1 MERIASVCPHCG
13 CGCGLY
19 LLVDREEVLGV
30 MPSAGHPI
38 SRGSLCL
45 KGWMSFQHL
54 RQSHRLESP
63 HIRKN
68 GELEVVSWDRALS
81 RTIEGLQ
88 GVRETYGGQ
97 AVGFWASGRTTNEEL
112 FLLDRIAAEGFGTK
126 AIWLD
131 PDLHTL
137 DHVPASLVE
146 GPRVA
151 RFDEIPTAD
160 LLVIFGQNLD
170 EHHPQ
175 VASRILRAM
184 DQGTRAV
191 VVSPRRD
198 LLARAATH
206 HLQAAA
212 PEEVA
217 ASLADGTGGEPNP
230 FRALWMEAARPLL
243 IYPLKSLPLLRETR
257 LLQAVERLLSRFPA
271 KVLLLFP
278 RTNSRGAFQR
288 RKGRGLNDTR
298 ALKALVVLE
307 ENPAGWEDGFR
318 DLVPE
323 LELLVVQDLFLTETT
338 GLAHVV
344 LPSASFAEK
353 GGTLLNT
360 EGRAQGLQPA
370 VSPPGDARPGWAIL
384 AELARRL
391 GIPDVGSTLEEI
403 QRGMRSEHVGAA
415 PVATRPQAAS
425 GAAADPPRFQHIPD
439 RLGCLWLSDTL
450 LRHTDDW
457 QREHQDRWIDV
468 HPEDAK
474 ALGLRPGWVVR
485 IAGEGRDFT
494 ATVRIS
500 DEVGRGLLCSPH
512 ALVEGQVSLERAA

>member
-1 MERIASVCPHCG
+1 MQRTLSLCPHCS

-19 LLVDREEVLGV
+19 LLVDRGEVVGV
-30 MPSAGHPI
+30 MPSAGHPV

-45 KGWMSFQHL
+45 KGWTSFQHL
-54 RQSHRLESP
+54 RRSERLESP

-68 GELEVVSWDRALS
+68 GELEAVSWDRALS
-81 RTIEGLQ
+81 RVIEGLQ
-88 GVRETYGGQ
+88 GVRDTHGGQ

-112 FLLDRIAAEGFGTK
+112 FLLDRIAMEGFETQ
-126 AIWLD
+126 AVWLD
-131 PDLHTL
+131 PCLHTT
-137 DHVPASLVE
+137 DHVPGSLVE
-146 GPRVA
+146 GPRAA
-151 RFDEIPTAD
+151 RFDEIPAAD
-160 LLVIFGQNLD
+160 LLVIFGQNLH

-175 VASRILRAM
+175 VASRILRAL
-184 DQGTRAV
+184 DQGKRGV

-198 LLARAATH
+198 LLAGAATQ
-206 HLQAAA
+206 HLQDPA
-212 PEEVA
+212 PEELA
-217 ASLADGTGGEPNP
+217 ASLADGTRAEPKP

-243 IYPLKSLPLLRETR
+243 IYPLKSLPLLREIQ
-257 LLQAVERLLSRFPA
+257 LLQAVERLLRRFPA

-278 RTNSRGAFQR
+278 RANSRGAFHR
-288 RKGRGLNDTR
+288 RKGRGLSDMR
-298 ALKALVVLE
+298 GLKALMVLE

-323 LELLVVQDLFLTETT
+323 LELLVVQDLFLTETAA
-338 GLAHVV
+338 LAHVV

-370 VSPPGDARPGWAIL
+370 VPPPGDARPGWAIL

-391 GIPDVGSTLEEI
+391 GISDVGSTLDEI
-403 QRGMRSEHVGAA
+403 QRGMRLEQVGAT
-415 PVATRPQAAS
+415 PVPTRPGPVSRAAS
-425 GAAADPPRFQHIPD
+425 DPLRLQHIPD
-439 RLGCLWLSDTL
+439 RLGYLWLTDTL

-457 QREHQDRWIDV
+457 QREHQDRWIEV

-474 ALGLRPGWVVR
+474 ELGLRPGWVVHV
-485 IAGEGRDFT
+485 AGEGCDFT

-500 DEVGRGLLCSPH
+500 DEVGRGILCSPH
-512 ALVEGQVSLERAA
+512 ALVEGRVSLDRAA

>member
-1 MERIASVCPHCG
+1 
-13 CGCGLY
+13 
-19 LLVDREEVLGV
+19 
-30 MPSAGHPI
+30 
-38 SRGSLCL
+38 
-45 KGWMSFQHL
+45 
-54 RQSHRLESP
+54 
-63 HIRKN
+63 
-68 GELEVVSWDRALS
+68 
-81 RTIEGLQ
+81 
-88 GVRETYGGQ
+88 
-97 AVGFWASGRTTNEEL
+97 
-112 FLLDRIAAEGFGTK
+112 
-126 AIWLD
+126 
-131 PDLHTL
+131 
-137 DHVPASLVE
+137 
-146 GPRVA
+146 
-151 RFDEIPTAD
+151 
-160 LLVIFGQNLD
+160 
-170 EHHPQ
+170 
-175 VASRILRAM
+175 
-184 DQGTRAV
+184 
-191 VVSPRRD
+191 
-198 LLARAATH
+198 
-206 HLQAAA
+206 
-212 PEEVA
+212 
-217 ASLADGTGGEPNP
+217 
-230 FRALWMEAARPLL
+230 
-243 IYPLKSLPLLRETR
+243 ETR

>member
-1 MERIASVCPHCG
+1 MQRVLTVCPHCS

-19 LLVDREEVLGV
+19 LLVDRGEVVGV
-30 MPSAGHPI
+30 MPSAGHPV

-45 KGWMSFQHL
+45 KGWTSFQHL
-54 RQSHRLESP
+54 RRSERLESP

-68 GELEVVSWDRALS
+68 GELEAVSWDLALS
-81 RTIEGLQ
+81 RVIEGLQ
-88 GVRETYGGQ
+88 GVRETHGGQ

-112 FLLDRIAAEGFGTK
+112 SLLDRIATEGFETQ
-126 AIWLD
+126 AVWLD
-131 PDLHTL
+131 PCLHTM
-137 DHVPASLVE
+137 DHVPGSLLE
-146 GPRVA
+146 GPRAA
-151 RFDEIPTAD
+151 RFDEIPAAD
-160 LLVIFGQNLD
+160 LLVIFGQNLH

-184 DQGTRAV
+184 DQGKRGAV
-191 VVSPRRD
+191 VSLRRD
-198 LLARAATH
+198 LLAGRAIL
-206 HLQAAA
+206 HLQTPA

-217 ASLADGTGGEPNP
+217 ASLADGTGAEPTP
-230 FRALWMEAARPLL
+230 FRALLMEAARPLL
-243 IYPLKSLPLLRETR
+243 IYPLKSLPLLREIQ
-257 LLQAVERLLSRFPA
+257 LLQAVERLLRRFPA

-278 RTNSRGAFQR
+278 RANSRGAFHR
-288 RKGRGLNDTR
+288 RKGRGLSDMR
-298 ALKALVVLE
+298 GLKALMVLE

-323 LELLVVQDLFLTETT
+323 LELLVLQDLFLTETAA
-338 GLAHVV
+338 LAHVV

-370 VSPPGDARPGWAIL
+370 VPPPGDARPGWAIL

-391 GIPDVGSTLEEI
+391 GISDVGSTLEEI
-403 QRGMRSEHVGAA
+403 QRGMRLEQVGAA
-415 PVATRPQAAS
+415 PVPTRPGPVSRAAS
-425 GAAADPPRFQHIPD
+425 DPPRLQHIPD
-439 RLGCLWLSDTL
+439 RLGYLWLSDTL

-457 QREHQDRWIDV
+457 QREHQDRWIEV

-474 ALGLRPGWVVR
+474 ELGLRPGWVVHV
-485 IAGEGRDFT
+485 AGEGCDFT

-500 DEVGRGLLCSPH
+500 DAVGRGILCSPH
-512 ALVEGQVSLERAA
+512 ALVEGRVSLDRAA